1 MHWQILIVLVISP
14 NYRPDI
20 LRKEKVIQAEDFVE
34 AARNLGFRRYTGV
47 PCSFLTPFI
56 NYVINDESLN
66 YVSSSNEGDAIAT
79 AAGAAL
85 GGERSIAMMQ
95 NSGLGNA
102 VSPIT
107 SLNYVFRIPM
117 IIITTHRGAPDLMDE
132 PQHELMGKITEE
144 MFDTMRIPW
153 EAFPQEKAGI
163 VPALQRACAF
173 MEKEQRPYGF
183 IMQKGTVAAHELKN
197 NCLLATKETGSK
209 KKIFNQNNV
218 PLFTRNE
225 ALKKIIDHTPV
236 ENSVV
241 IATTGFTGRELFA
254 IDDRMNHL
262 YMVGSMGCAS
272 SLGLGLALA
281 RPDLQV
287 VVVEGDG
294 AALMRMGNFATL
306 GSYGGN
312 NLTHI
317 VLDNEVHDSTGAQ
330 ATVANNVK
338 FADIAAACGYTEIFE
353 GNDIELIDQLFNSKE
368 HQGTKF
374 GHFKISAGTIENL
387 PRPDVTPVEVLQ
399 RLMQHIGTKFK

>member
-1 MHWQILIVLVISP
+1 M
-14 NYRPDI
+14 
-20 LRKEKVIQAEDFVE
+20 IQAEDFVE
-34 AARNLGFRRYTGV
+34 AARGLGFQRYTGV

-56 NYVINDESLN
+56 NYVINDDSLD
-66 YVSSSNEGDAIAT
+66 YVSSSNEGDAVAT
-79 AAGAAL
+79 AAGAAI

-107 SLNYVFRIPM
+107 SLSYVFRIPM
-117 IIITTHRGAPDLMDE
+117 IIITTHRGAPGITDE
-132 PQHELMGKITEE
+132 PQHELMGQITGK
-144 MFDTMRIPW
+144 MFDAMRIPW
-153 EAFPQEKAGI
+153 EIFPMEKEGI
-163 VPALQRACAF
+163 ASALRCACEF
-173 MEKEQRPYGF
+173 MKKEQRPYGF
-183 IMQKGTVAAHELKN
+183 TMQKGTVAKHKLKN
-197 NCLLATKETGSK
+197 NRLLATKETVSE
-209 KKIFNQNNV
+209 KKIFNKNNV
-218 PLFTRNE
+218 PLTSRNE
-225 ALKKIIDHTPV
+225 VLKKIIKHTPI

-254 IDDRMNHL
+254 IDDRKNQL

-330 ATVANNVK
+330 ATVTNNVK
-338 FADIAAACGYTEIFE
+338 FAEIAAACGYAAAYQ
-353 GNDIELIDQLFNSKE
+353 GNDIELIDQLFDCKALP
-368 HQGTKF
+368 GAKL
-374 GHFKISAGTIENL
+374 GHLKISAGAIENL
-387 PRPDVTPVEVLQ
+387 PRPDVTPAEVLQ
-399 RLMQHIGTKFK
+399 RLMQHIGTSF

>member
-1 MHWQILIVLVISP
+1 M
-14 NYRPDI
+14 
-20 LRKEKVIQAEDFVE
+20 IQAGDFIE
-34 AARNLGFRRYTGV
+34 AARDLGFRRYAGV

-66 YVSSSNEGDAIAT
+66 YVSSANEGDAIAT
-79 AAGAAL
+79 AAGSVI

-107 SLNYVFRIPM
+107 SLSYVFRIPM
-117 IIITTHRGAPDLMDE
+117 IIITTHRGAPGITDE
-132 PQHELMGKITEE
+132 PQHELMGQITGEI
-144 MFDTMRIPW
+144 FDAMRIPW
-153 EAFPQEKAGI
+153 EVFPMEKENIA
-163 VPALQRACAF
+163 PALKRACEF

-183 IMQKGTVAAHELKN
+183 IMHKGTVAAHELEKN
-197 NCLLATKETGSK
+197 SLLATKKTGSE

-218 PLFTRNE
+218 PLTGRNE
-225 ALKKIIDHTPV
+225 ALKKIIKHTPV

-254 IDDRMNHL
+254 IDDRINQL

-338 FADIAAACGYTEIFE
+338 FAEIAAACGYAVTYQ
-353 GNDIELIDQLFNSKE
+353 GNDIELIDQLFNS
-368 HQGTKF
+368 QNSPGAKF
-374 GHFKISAGTIENL
+374 GHLKISVGTIKNL

-399 RLMQHIGTKFK
+399 RLMQHIGTNF